1 MIRMMYKLNDL
12 SIIGFLLAF
21 FVFFMADPASCNTV
35 FSLDKETVFC
45 VYYRMSGE
53 VIDELDIE
61 DLCFSLGRPTFSA
74 YKPSE
79 MFVKKTLRRVK
90 ALVIKKMGSYGENPT
105 FKWRFNYTPS
115 DNSRKPVSSRLIQD
129 LPQPTPFIKPEISRK
144 GQMSLDR
151 LLGFLTHKRVK
162 LGKSLRVCRGIDR
175 NKESAFTIDVYLKPG
190 NIEYRFQKRNI
201 AQEDVLLPLR
211 TIVFYPVKMEVFPLE
226 QPGDMLLCYTPD
238 PPAT

>member
-1 MIRMMYKLNDL
+1 MRIMCKLNDR
-12 SIIGFLLAF
+12 SVIGLLLVF

-35 FSLDKETVFC
+35 YSLDKETVFC
-45 VYYRMSGE
+45 VYFRMSGE
-53 VIDELDIE
+53 VIDELDLE

-79 MFVKKTLRRVK
+79 MFIKNTLRRAK

-105 FKWRFNYTPS
+105 FKWRFNYSPS
-115 DNSRKPVSSRLIQD
+115 YNSQKPASSILIQD
-129 LPQPTPFIKPEISRK
+129 LPQPTPFIKPEISKR
-144 GQMSLDR
+144 GQMSLNR
-151 LLGFLTHKRVK
+151 LLSFLTHKRVK
-162 LGKSLRVCRGIDR
+162 LGKSLRVFKGINR
-175 NKESAFTIDVYLKPG
+175 NKKSAFSINVYLKPG

-211 TIVFYPVKMEVFPLE
+211 CIVFYPVKMEVFPLE
-226 QPGDMLLCYTPD
+226 RPGDMLLCYTPD